1 MSSHF
6 NEHRLHPSNSE
17 ALFYSEIC
25 PEPNALSPH
34 SVIYNS
40 AKCTRW
46 NKDPI
51 VFGLDQKYSS
61 AFTLGACRLWM
72 SIIYTYL
79 IKQTPTRTQFHLSFH
94 SSVNSM
100 AVMKNTDKC
109 ATSKCTKAAKWPT
122 QKQHKHLYNIE
133 TQTITYRACSD
144 QSQARHSSERKDKTT
159 QQL

>member
-51 VFGLDQKYSS
+51 VFGLDQTYSS
-61 AFTLGACRLWM
+61 AFTLGACRL
-72 SIIYTYL
+72 
-79 IKQTPTRTQFHLSFH
+79 
-94 SSVNSM
+94 
-100 AVMKNTDKC
+100 
-109 ATSKCTKAAKWPT
+109 
-122 QKQHKHLYNIE
+122 
-133 TQTITYRACSD
+133 
-144 QSQARHSSERKDKTT
+144 
-159 QQL
+159 